1 MAEKITKS
9 IYCEKCSKVLSA
21 ENFYKSKNFEK
32 HPNGYQSLCKKCA
45 TMHVD
50 NWNPD
55 TYLWILE
62 DCDVPWVP
70 KEWNDLMA
78 KYTKDRSK
86 VTGTTIVGRY
96 LSKMKLKQYADYRWA
111 DTNYFKE
118 KAETELR
125 TQMKAQGYGASDI
138 DNAIQKTIYDAPTGG
153 VDAPPPPPA
162 PVEMNSPYDS
172 VADAPTMSAAELGL
186 TDDDI
191 LYLSVKWGK
200 LYKPEEW
207 VYLEKLYNDMME
219 SYDIQTAGHIDTLKM
234 ICKTSLKCNQLVDLG
249 DVEGFQKMS
258 KVYNDLMKS
267 GNFTAAQNKTD
278 KGEYVDSISEL
289 VAICE
294 SQGFIPRY
302 YTDGPQD
309 KVDRV
314 LQDMQSYTYRL
325 IMEETN
331 LSNLLE
337 NAITQIERDKA
348 KEASGAAEAAGDE
361 SRLEDELFQE
371 VKHDRTTEDYQDFQD
386 FEEELEE
393 QDNLTIKKLLGEEES

>member
-21 ENFYKSKNFEK
+21 ENFYKSKNLEK

-118 KAETELR
+118 KAETALR

-138 DNAIQKTIYDAPTGG
+138 DSAIQKTIYDAPTGG

-162 PVEMNSPYDS
+162 QAEMNSPYDS
-172 VADAPTMSAAELGL
+172 VTGAPTMSAAELGL

-267 GNFTAAQNKTD
+267 GNFTAAQNKID

-337 NAITQIERDKA
+337 NAISQIERDKA

-361 SRLEDELFQE
+361 SSLEDELFQE

-386 FEEELEE
+386 FEDELEE

>member
-78 KYTKDRSK
+78 KYAKDRSK

-118 KAETELR
+118 RAETELR

-138 DNAIQKTIYDAPTGG
+138 DSAIQKTIYDAPTGG
-153 VDAPPPPPA
+153 VDAPPPPSAPA
-162 PVEMNSPYDS
+162 EMNSPYDS
-172 VADAPTMSAAELGL
+172 VTGAQTMSAAELGL
-186 TDDDI
+186 TDEDI

-267 GNFTAAQNKTD
+267 GNFTAAQNKID

-337 NAITQIERDKA
+337 NAISQIERDKA

-361 SRLEDELFQE
+361 SSLEDELFQE

-386 FEEELEE
+386 FEDELEE

>member
-1 MAEKITKS
+1 
-9 IYCEKCSKVLSA
+9 
-21 ENFYKSKNFEK
+21 
-32 HPNGYQSLCKKCA
+32 
-45 TMHVD
+45 
-50 NWNPD
+50 
-55 TYLWILE
+55 
-62 DCDVPWVP
+62 
-70 KEWNDLMA
+70 
-78 KYTKDRSK
+78 
-86 VTGTTIVGRY
+86 
-96 LSKMKLKQYADYRWA
+96 
-111 DTNYFKE
+111 
-118 KAETELR
+118 
-125 TQMKAQGYGASDI
+125 
-138 DNAIQKTIYDAPTGG
+138 
-153 VDAPPPPPA
+153 
-162 PVEMNSPYDS
+162 
-172 VADAPTMSAAELGL
+172 MSAAELGL

-267 GNFTAAQNKTD
+267 GNFTAAQNKID

-289 VAICE
+289 VSICE

-337 NAITQIERDKA
+337 NAISQIERDKA

-361 SRLEDELFQE
+361 SSLEDELFQE

-386 FEEELEE
+386 FEDELEE

>member
-1 MAEKITKS
+1 
-9 IYCEKCSKVLSA
+9 
-21 ENFYKSKNFEK
+21 
-32 HPNGYQSLCKKCA
+32 
-45 TMHVD
+45 MHVD

-78 KYTKDRSK
+78 KYAKDRSK

-153 VDAPPPPPA
+153 VDAPPPPTPA
-162 PVEMNSPYDS
+162 EMNSPYDS
-172 VADAPTMSAAELGL
+172 VTGAPTMSAAELGL
-186 TDDDI
+186 TDEDI

-267 GNFTAAQNKTD
+267 GNF
-278 KGEYVDSISEL
+278 
-289 VAICE
+289 
-294 SQGFIPRY
+294 
-302 YTDGPQD
+302 
-309 KVDRV
+309 
-314 LQDMQSYTYRL
+314 
-325 IMEETN
+325 N
-331 LSNLLE
+331 LWSMKNFTGSHRGLLCV
-337 NAITQIERDKA
+337 
-348 KEASGAAEAAGDE
+348 G
-361 SRLEDELFQE
+361 
-371 VKHDRTTEDYQDFQD
+371 
-386 FEEELEE
+386 
-393 QDNLTIKKLLGEEES
+393 

>member
-78 KYTKDRSK
+78 KYAKDRSK

-118 KAETELR
+118 RAETELR

-153 VDAPPPPPA
+153 VDAPPPPSAPA
-162 PVEMNSPYDS
+162 EMNSPYDS
-172 VADAPTMSAAELGL
+172 VTGAQTMSAAELGL
-186 TDDDI
+186 TDEDI

-267 GNFTAAQNKTD
+267 GNFTAAQNKID

-337 NAITQIERDKA
+337 NAISQIERDKA

-361 SRLEDELFQE
+361 SSLEDELFQE

-386 FEEELEE
+386 FEDELEE

>member
-78 KYTKDRSK
+78 KYAKDRSK

-118 KAETELR
+118 RAETELR

-138 DNAIQKTIYDAPTGG
+138 DSAIQKTIYDAPTGG
-153 VDAPPPPPA
+153 VDAPPPPSAPA
-162 PVEMNSPYDS
+162 EMNSPYDS
-172 VADAPTMSAAELGL
+172 VTGAQTMSAAELGL
-186 TDDDI
+186 TDEDI
-191 LYLSVKWGK
+191 LYLSVKWCK

-267 GNFTAAQNKTD
+267 GNFTAAQNKID

-337 NAITQIERDKA
+337 NAISQIERDKA

-361 SRLEDELFQE
+361 SSLEDELFQE
-371 VKHDRTTEDYQDFQD
+371 VKHERTTEDYQDFQD
-386 FEEELEE
+386 FEDELEE
-393 QDNLTIKKLLGEEES
+393 QDNLTIKKLLGEEET

>member
-9 IYCEKCSKVLSA
+9 IYCEKCRKVLSA
-21 ENFYKSKNFEK
+21 ENFYKSNNLEK
-32 HPNGYQSLCKKCA
+32 HPNGYQSSCKKCT

-78 KYTKDRSK
+78 KYAKDRSK

-118 KAETELR
+118 RAETELR

-172 VADAPTMSAAELGL
+172 VTGAQTMSAAELGL
-186 TDDDI
+186 TDEDI

-267 GNFTAAQNKTD
+267 GNFTAAQNKID

-337 NAITQIERDKA
+337 NAISQIERDKA

-361 SRLEDELFQE
+361 SSLEDELFQE

-386 FEEELEE
+386 FEDELEE

>member
-21 ENFYKSKNFEK
+21 ENFYKSKNLEK

-78 KYTKDRSK
+78 KYAKDRSK

-138 DNAIQKTIYDAPTGG
+138 DSAIQKTIYDAPTGG
-153 VDAPPPPPA
+153 VDAPLPPPTPA
-162 PVEMNSPYDS
+162 EMNSPYDS
-172 VADAPTMSAAELGL
+172 IAGAPTMSAAELGL
-186 TDDDI
+186 TDEDI

-267 GNFTAAQNKTD
+267 GNFTAAQNKID

-289 VAICE
+289 VSICE

-337 NAITQIERDKA
+337 NAISQIERDKA

-361 SRLEDELFQE
+361 SSLEDELFQE

-386 FEEELEE
+386 FEDELEE

>member
-78 KYTKDRSK
+78 KYAKDRSK

-118 KAETELR
+118 RAETELR

-153 VDAPPPPPA
+153 VDAPPPPSAPA
-162 PVEMNSPYDS
+162 EMNSPYDS
-172 VADAPTMSAAELGL
+172 VTGAQTMSAAELGL
-186 TDDDI
+186 TDEDI

-267 GNFTAAQNKTD
+267 GNFTAAQNKID

-337 NAITQIERDKA
+337 NAISQIERDKA

-361 SRLEDELFQE
+361 SSLEDELFQE
-371 VKHDRTTEDYQDFQD
+371 VKHDRTIEDYQDFQD
-386 FEEELEE
+386 FEDELEE

>member
-78 KYTKDRSK
+78 KYAKDRSK

-118 KAETELR
+118 RAETELR

-153 VDAPPPPPA
+153 VDAPPPPSA

-172 VADAPTMSAAELGL
+172 VTGAQTMSAAELGL
-186 TDDDI
+186 TDEDI

-267 GNFTAAQNKTD
+267 GNFTAAQNKID

-337 NAITQIERDKA
+337 NAISQIERDKA

-361 SRLEDELFQE
+361 SSLEDELFQE

-386 FEEELEE
+386 FEDELEE

>member
-21 ENFYKSKNFEK
+21 ENFYKSKNLEK

-78 KYTKDRSK
+78 KYAKDRSK

-153 VDAPPPPPA
+153 VDAPPPPPTQA
-162 PVEMNSPYDS
+162 EMNSPYDS
-172 VADAPTMSAAELGL
+172 VTGAPTMSAAELGL
-186 TDDDI
+186 TDEDI

-267 GNFTAAQNKTD
+267 GNFTAAQNKID

-337 NAITQIERDKA
+337 NAISQIERDKA

-361 SRLEDELFQE
+361 SSLEDELFQE

-386 FEEELEE
+386 FEDELEE

>member
-9 IYCEKCSKVLSA
+9 IYCEKCRKVLSA
-21 ENFYKSKNFEK
+21 ENFYKSNNFEK
-32 HPNGYQSLCKKCA
+32 HPNGYQSSCKKCT

-78 KYTKDRSK
+78 KYAKDRSK

-118 KAETELR
+118 RAETELR

-153 VDAPPPPPA
+153 VDAPPPPST

-172 VADAPTMSAAELGL
+172 VTGASAMSAAELGL
-186 TDDDI
+186 TDEDI

-267 GNFTAAQNKTD
+267 GNFTAAQNKID

-337 NAITQIERDKA
+337 NAISQIERDKA

-361 SRLEDELFQE
+361 SSLEDELFQE

-386 FEEELEE
+386 FEDELEE

>member
-21 ENFYKSKNFEK
+21 ENFYKSKNLEK

-78 KYTKDRSK
+78 KYAKDRSK

-118 KAETELR
+118 RAETELR

-153 VDAPPPPPA
+153 VDAPPPPAPA
-162 PVEMNSPYDS
+162 EMNSPYDS
-172 VADAPTMSAAELGL
+172 VTGAPTMSAAELGL
-186 TDDDI
+186 TDEDI

-267 GNFTAAQNKTD
+267 GNFTAAQNKID

-289 VAICE
+289 VSICE

-337 NAITQIERDKA
+337 NAISQIERDKA

-361 SRLEDELFQE
+361 SSLEDELFQE

-386 FEEELEE
+386 FEDELEE

>member
-78 KYTKDRSK
+78 KYAKDRSK

-118 KAETELR
+118 RAETELR

-153 VDAPPPPPA
+153 VDAPPPPSAPA
-162 PVEMNSPYDS
+162 EMNSPYDS
-172 VADAPTMSAAELGL
+172 VTGAQTMSAAELGL

-267 GNFTAAQNKTD
+267 GNFTAAQNKID

-289 VAICE
+289 VSICE

-337 NAITQIERDKA
+337 NAISQIERDKA

-386 FEEELEE
+386 FEDELEE

>member
-21 ENFYKSKNFEK
+21 ENFYKSKNLEK

-78 KYTKDRSK
+78 KYAKDRSK

-153 VDAPPPPPA
+153 VDAPPPPQA
-162 PVEMNSPYDS
+162 PTEMNSPYDS
-172 VADAPTMSAAELGL
+172 VTGAPTMSAAELGL
-186 TDDDI
+186 TDEDI

-267 GNFTAAQNKTD
+267 GNFTAAQNKID

-337 NAITQIERDKA
+337 NAISQIERDKA

-361 SRLEDELFQE
+361 SSLEDELFQE
-371 VKHDRTTEDYQDFQD
+371 VKHERTTEDYQDFQD
-386 FEEELEE
+386 FEDELEE

>member
-9 IYCEKCSKVLSA
+9 IYCEKCRKVLSA
-21 ENFYKSKNFEK
+21 ENFYKSKNLEK

-78 KYTKDRSK
+78 KYAKDRSK

-162 PVEMNSPYDS
+162 QAEMNSPYDS
-172 VADAPTMSAAELGL
+172 VTGAPTMSAAELGL
-186 TDDDI
+186 TDEDI

-267 GNFTAAQNKTD
+267 GNFTAAQNKID

-337 NAITQIERDKA
+337 NAISQIERDKA

-361 SRLEDELFQE
+361 SSLEDELFQE

-386 FEEELEE
+386 FEDELEE

>member
-78 KYTKDRSK
+78 KYAKDRSK

-118 KAETELR
+118 RAETELR

-153 VDAPPPPPA
+153 VDAPPPPSAPA
-162 PVEMNSPYDS
+162 EMNSPYDS
-172 VADAPTMSAAELGL
+172 VMGAQTMSAAELGL
-186 TDDDI
+186 TDEDI

-267 GNFTAAQNKTD
+267 GNFTAAQNKID

-337 NAITQIERDKA
+337 NAISQIERDKA

-361 SRLEDELFQE
+361 SSLEDELFQE

-386 FEEELEE
+386 FEDELEE

>member
-78 KYTKDRSK
+78 KYAKDRSK

-138 DNAIQKTIYDAPTGG
+138 DSAIQKTIYDAPTGG
-153 VDAPPPPPA
+153 VDAPPPPSAPA
-162 PVEMNSPYDS
+162 EMNSPYDS
-172 VADAPTMSAAELGL
+172 VTGAQTMSAAELGL
-186 TDDDI
+186 TDEDI

-267 GNFTAAQNKTD
+267 GNFTAAQNKID

-337 NAITQIERDKA
+337 NAISQIERDKA

-361 SRLEDELFQE
+361 SSLEDELFQE

-386 FEEELEE
+386 FEDELEE

>member
-21 ENFYKSKNFEK
+21 ENFYKSNNLEK

-125 TQMKAQGYGASDI
+125 TQMKAQGYGATDI
-138 DNAIQKTIYDAPTGG
+138 DSAIQKTIYDAPTGG
-153 VDAPPPPPA
+153 VDAPPPPAA
-162 PVEMNSPYDS
+162 PTEMGSPYDNVMGS
-172 VADAPTMSAAELGL
+172 PTMTAAELGL
-186 TDDDI
+186 TDDDV

-207 VYLEKLYNDMME
+207 VQLEKLYNDMME

-249 DVEGFQKMS
+249 DQPF
-258 KVYNDLMKS
+258 KVPVK
-267 GNFTAAQNKTD
+267 
-278 KGEYVDSISEL
+278 
-289 VAICE
+289 
-294 SQGFIPRY
+294 
-302 YTDGPQD
+302 
-309 KVDRV
+309 
-314 LQDMQSYTYRL
+314 
-325 IMEETN
+325 
-331 LSNLLE
+331 LS
-337 NAITQIERDKA
+337 
-348 KEASGAAEAAGDE
+348 
-361 SRLEDELFQE
+361 
-371 VKHDRTTEDYQDFQD
+371 
-386 FEEELEE
+386 
-393 QDNLTIKKLLGEEES
+393 

>member
-9 IYCEKCSKVLSA
+9 IYCEKCRKVLSA
-21 ENFYKSKNFEK
+21 ENFYKSNNLEK
-32 HPNGYQSLCKKCA
+32 HPNGYQSSCKKCT

-78 KYTKDRSK
+78 KYAKDRSK

-138 DNAIQKTIYDAPTGG
+138 DSAIQKTIYDAPTGG
-153 VDAPPPPPA
+153 VDAPPPPQA

-172 VADAPTMSAAELGL
+172 VTGAPTMSAAELGL
-186 TDDDI
+186 TDEDI

-267 GNFTAAQNKTD
+267 GNFTAAQNKID

-337 NAITQIERDKA
+337 NAISQIERDKA

-361 SRLEDELFQE
+361 SSLEDELFQE

-386 FEEELEE
+386 FEDELEE

>member
-21 ENFYKSKNFEK
+21 ENFYKSKNLKK

-78 KYTKDRSK
+78 KYAKDRSK

-138 DNAIQKTIYDAPTGG
+138 DSAIQKTIYDAPTGG
-153 VDAPPPPPA
+153 VDAPPPPTPA
-162 PVEMNSPYDS
+162 EMNSPYDS
-172 VADAPTMSAAELGL
+172 VTGAPTMSAAELGL
-186 TDDDI
+186 TDEDI

-267 GNFTAAQNKTD
+267 GNFNLWSMKNFA
-278 KGEYVDSISEL
+278 GSHRGLLYV
-289 VAICE
+289 
-294 SQGFIPRY
+294 G
-302 YTDGPQD
+302 
-309 KVDRV
+309 
-314 LQDMQSYTYRL
+314 
-325 IMEETN
+325 
-331 LSNLLE
+331 
-337 NAITQIERDKA
+337 
-348 KEASGAAEAAGDE
+348 
-361 SRLEDELFQE
+361 
-371 VKHDRTTEDYQDFQD
+371 
-386 FEEELEE
+386 
-393 QDNLTIKKLLGEEES
+393 

>member
-21 ENFYKSKNFEK
+21 ENFYKSKNLEK

-78 KYTKDRSK
+78 KYAKDRSK

-138 DNAIQKTIYDAPTGG
+138 DSAIQKTIYDAPTGG
-153 VDAPPPPPA
+153 VDAPPPPPIPA
-162 PVEMNSPYDS
+162 EMNSPYDS
-172 VADAPTMSAAELGL
+172 VTGAPAMSAAELGL
-186 TDDDI
+186 TDEDI

-267 GNFTAAQNKTD
+267 GNFTAAQNKID

-337 NAITQIERDKA
+337 NAISQIERDKA

-361 SRLEDELFQE
+361 SSLEDELFQE

-386 FEEELEE
+386 FEDELEE

>member
-21 ENFYKSKNFEK
+21 ENFYKSKNLEK

-78 KYTKDRSK
+78 KYAKDRSK

-118 KAETELR
+118 RAETELR

-153 VDAPPPPPA
+153 VDAPPPPSTPA
-162 PVEMNSPYDS
+162 EMNSPYDS
-172 VADAPTMSAAELGL
+172 VTGAQTMSAAELGL
-186 TDDDI
+186 TDEDI

-267 GNFTAAQNKTD
+267 GNFTAAQNKID

-337 NAITQIERDKA
+337 NAISQIERDKA

-361 SRLEDELFQE
+361 SSLEDELFQE

-386 FEEELEE
+386 FEDELEE

>member
-21 ENFYKSKNFEK
+21 ENFYKSKNLEK

-78 KYTKDRSK
+78 KYAKDRSK

-138 DNAIQKTIYDAPTGG
+138 DSAIQKTIYDAPTGG
-153 VDAPPPPPA
+153 VDAPPPPPTPA
-162 PVEMNSPYDS
+162 EMNSPYDS
-172 VADAPTMSAAELGL
+172 ITGAPTMSAAELGL
-186 TDDDI
+186 TDEDI

-267 GNFTAAQNKTD
+267 GNFTAAQNKID

-337 NAITQIERDKA
+337 NAISQIERDKA

-361 SRLEDELFQE
+361 SSLEDELFQE

-386 FEEELEE
+386 FEDELEE

>member
-78 KYTKDRSK
+78 KYAKDRSK

-118 KAETELR
+118 RAEAELR

-153 VDAPPPPPA
+153 VDAPPTPPA
-162 PVEMNSPYDS
+162 PAEMNSPYDS
-172 VADAPTMSAAELGL
+172 VTGASTMSAAELGL
-186 TDDDI
+186 TDEDI

-267 GNFTAAQNKTD
+267 GNFTAAQNKID

-294 SQGFIPRY
+294 TQGFIPRY

-337 NAITQIERDKA
+337 NAISQIERDKA

-361 SRLEDELFQE
+361 SSLEDELFQE
-371 VKHDRTTEDYQDFQD
+371 VKHDRTTKDYQDFQD
-386 FEEELEE
+386 FEDELEE

>member
-21 ENFYKSKNFEK
+21 ENFYKSKNLEK

-78 KYTKDRSK
+78 KYAKDRSK

-118 KAETELR
+118 RAETELR

-153 VDAPPPPPA
+153 VDAPPPPSTPT
-162 PVEMNSPYDS
+162 EMNSPYDS
-172 VADAPTMSAAELGL
+172 VTGASTMSAAELGL
-186 TDDDI
+186 TDEDI

-267 GNFTAAQNKTD
+267 GNFTAAQNKID

-337 NAITQIERDKA
+337 NAISQIERDKA

-361 SRLEDELFQE
+361 SSLEDELFQE

-386 FEEELEE
+386 FEDELEE

>member
-21 ENFYKSKNFEK
+21 ENFYKSKNLEK

-78 KYTKDRSK
+78 KYAKDRSK

-138 DNAIQKTIYDAPTGG
+138 DSAIQKTIYDAPTGG

-162 PVEMNSPYDS
+162 QAEMNSPYDS
-172 VADAPTMSAAELGL
+172 VTGAPTMSAAELGL

-267 GNFTAAQNKTD
+267 GNFTAAQNKID

-337 NAITQIERDKA
+337 NAISQIERDKA

-361 SRLEDELFQE
+361 SSLEDELFQE

-386 FEEELEE
+386 FEDELEE

>member
-9 IYCEKCSKVLSA
+9 IYCEKCRKVLSA
-21 ENFYKSKNFEK
+21 ENFYKSNNFEK
-32 HPNGYQSLCKKCA
+32 HPNGYQSSCKKCT

-78 KYTKDRSK
+78 KYAKDRSK

-118 KAETELR
+118 RAETELR

-162 PVEMNSPYDS
+162 QAEMNSPYDS
-172 VADAPTMSAAELGL
+172 VTGAPTMSAAELGL
-186 TDDDI
+186 TDEDI

-267 GNFTAAQNKTD
+267 GNFTAAQNKID

-337 NAITQIERDKA
+337 NAISQIERDKA

-361 SRLEDELFQE
+361 SSLEDELFQE

-386 FEEELEE
+386 FEDELEE

>member
-78 KYTKDRSK
+78 KYAKDRSK

-118 KAETELR
+118 RAETELR

-138 DNAIQKTIYDAPTGG
+138 DSAIQKTIYDAPTGG
-153 VDAPPPPPA
+153 VDAPPPPSAPA
-162 PVEMNSPYDS
+162 EMNSPYDS
-172 VADAPTMSAAELGL
+172 VTGAQTMSAAELGL
-186 TDDDI
+186 TDEDI

-267 GNFTAAQNKTD
+267 GNFTAAQNKID

-337 NAITQIERDKA
+337 NAISQIERDKA

-361 SRLEDELFQE
+361 SSLEDELFQE
-371 VKHDRTTEDYQDFQD
+371 VKHERTTEDYQDFQD
-386 FEEELEE
+386 FEDELEE
-393 QDNLTIKKLLGEEES
+393 QDNLTIKKLLGEEET

>member
-78 KYTKDRSK
+78 KYAKDRSK

-118 KAETELR
+118 RAETELR

-153 VDAPPPPPA
+153 VDAPPPPSAPA
-162 PVEMNSPYDS
+162 EMNSPYDS
-172 VADAPTMSAAELGL
+172 VTGAQTMSAAELGL
-186 TDDDI
+186 TDEDI

-267 GNFTAAQNKTD
+267 GNFTAAQNKID

-337 NAITQIERDKA
+337 NAISQIERDKA

-361 SRLEDELFQE
+361 SSLEDELFQE
-371 VKHDRTTEDYQDFQD
+371 VKHDRTTKDYQDFQD
-386 FEEELEE
+386 FEDELEE

>member
-78 KYTKDRSK
+78 KYAKDRSK

-118 KAETELR
+118 RAETELR

-153 VDAPPPPPA
+153 VDAPPPPSAPA
-162 PVEMNSPYDS
+162 EMNSPYDS
-172 VADAPTMSAAELGL
+172 ITGAQTMSAAELGL
-186 TDDDI
+186 TDEDI

-267 GNFTAAQNKTD
+267 GNFTAAQNKID

-337 NAITQIERDKA
+337 NAISQIERDKA

-361 SRLEDELFQE
+361 SSLEDELFQE

-386 FEEELEE
+386 FEDELEE

>member
-21 ENFYKSKNFEK
+21 ENFYKSKNLEK

-78 KYTKDRSK
+78 KYAKDRSK

-118 KAETELR
+118 RAETELR

-138 DNAIQKTIYDAPTGG
+138 DSAIQKTIYDAPTGG

-172 VADAPTMSAAELGL
+172 VTGAPTMSAAELGL
-186 TDDDI
+186 TDEDI

-267 GNFTAAQNKTD
+267 GNFTAAQNKID

-337 NAITQIERDKA
+337 NAISQIERDKA

-361 SRLEDELFQE
+361 SSLEDELFQE

-386 FEEELEE
+386 FEDELEE

>member
-32 HPNGYQSLCKKCA
+32 HPNGYQSLCKKCT

-153 VDAPPPPPA
+153 VDVPPPPPA

-172 VADAPTMSAAELGL
+172 VAGALTMSAAELGL

>member
-21 ENFYKSKNFEK
+21 ENFYKSKNLEK

-78 KYTKDRSK
+78 KYAKDRSK

-138 DNAIQKTIYDAPTGG
+138 DSAIQKTIYDAPTGG

-162 PVEMNSPYDS
+162 QAEMNSPYDS
-172 VADAPTMSAAELGL
+172 VTGAPTMSAAELGL
-186 TDDDI
+186 TDEDI

-267 GNFTAAQNKTD
+267 GNFTAAQNKID

-337 NAITQIERDKA
+337 NAISQIERDKA

-361 SRLEDELFQE
+361 SSLEDELFQE

-386 FEEELEE
+386 FEDELEE